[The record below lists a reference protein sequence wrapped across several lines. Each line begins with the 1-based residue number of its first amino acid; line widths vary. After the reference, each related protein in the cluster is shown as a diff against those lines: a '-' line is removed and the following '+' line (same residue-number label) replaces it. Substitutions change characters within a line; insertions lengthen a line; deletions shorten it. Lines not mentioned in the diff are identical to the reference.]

1 MVEPLRIG
9 SAGGSAMKRQ
19 VIASAAQVGV
29 VGIGPPYELHPE
41 DAFVKLPGAI
51 DVGNAE
57 GKMAQSSIRN
67 HD

>member
-1 MVEPLRIG
+1 MVESLRIG
-9 SAGGSAMKRQ
+9 IAGRSAMKRQ

-29 VGIGPPYELHPE
+29 VGIGLPYKLHPE

-51 DVGNAE
+51 NVGNAK
-57 GKMAQSSIRN
+57 GKVAESSIRN